1 MEMEPEIIP
10 EVPVA
15 EVPPAERPPA
25 QELTILDLTDLP
37 DAGPED
43 SVGEDQEDRRRRK
56 RVQDGSKAK
65 TAPPSADEWQDFIG
79 LTVLRMLTEGYLQ
92 LVLYRQ
98 IDESELTERERELVK
113 LTKDDLRD
121 MAAPMASFANKNKFA
136 RKHGRSIIAAADSYE
151 AMIDLFIWM
160 RRVNRI
166 AKRHRPTTVVEDKPV
181 FAEGE
186 VIDNGTVSGPN
197 GQTSTG
203 KGPREPG
210 SGFSIFNRGTG

>member
-1 MEMEPEIIP
+1 MEMQPEKIP
-10 EVPVA
+10 EVEIA
-15 EVPPAERPPA
+15 ETPPAEQPPTH
-25 QELTILDLTDLP
+25 ELTILDLTDLP
-37 DAGPED
+37 DDGPESSEGD
-43 SVGEDQEDRRRRK
+43 REDRTRRK
-56 RVQDGSKAK
+56 RVTDSSKAK

-98 IDESELTERERELVK
+98 VDESELTERERELVK
-113 LTKDDLRD
+113 LTRDDLRD

-151 AMIDLFIWM
+151 ALIDLFIWM

-166 AKRHRPTTVVEDKPV
+166 AKRHKPTVLIEEKPV
-181 FAEGE
+181 VASGE
-186 VIDNGTVSGPN
+186 VISDGTIPGPN

-203 KGPREPG
+203 NGPTD
-210 SGFSIFNRGTG
+210 SGGFNIFNRGTG